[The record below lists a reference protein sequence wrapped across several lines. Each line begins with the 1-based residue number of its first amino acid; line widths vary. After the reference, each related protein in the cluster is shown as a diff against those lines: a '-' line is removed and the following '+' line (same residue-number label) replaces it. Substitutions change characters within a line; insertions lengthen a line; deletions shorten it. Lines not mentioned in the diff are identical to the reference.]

1 MKNDSLNSII
11 GAFSGVKDDNKKYDE
26 NATELETKAFNSAK
40 YDGQTRNKLTNTF
53 LKGFFGLLI
62 FSCFFV
68 LIYNHLAV
76 KWAIELSQAKLDEA
90 AKAISFLELDKV
102 LSIIIGALGT
112 SLGFIIG
119 YYFKEKNS

>member
-1 MKNDSLNSII
+1 MKSDSLSSII
-11 GAFSGVKDDNKKYDE
+11 GAFSGVEDDNKKYDE
-26 NATELETKAFNSAK
+26 NATELETKAFNSARD
-40 YDGQTRNKLTNTF
+40 DGQTRNRLTNTF

-62 FSCFFV
+62 FSCIFV
-68 LIYNHLAV
+68 LIYNYFAV
-76 KWAIELSQAKLDEA
+76 GWAIALSQAKLDEA
-90 AKAISFLELDKV
+90 AKTINFLELDKV